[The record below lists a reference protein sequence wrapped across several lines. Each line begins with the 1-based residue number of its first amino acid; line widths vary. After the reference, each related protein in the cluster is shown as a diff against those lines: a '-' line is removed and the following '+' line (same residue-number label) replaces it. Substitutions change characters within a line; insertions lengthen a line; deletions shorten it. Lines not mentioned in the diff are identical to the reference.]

1 MSADEYFSKNYQ
13 RARTNFLTACREQ
26 HLQPVSFW
34 ATEDAGESE
43 PPLVD
48 CLRLGSPGATNLLV
62 ILGGARLSDALCC
75 SAIETGWLK
84 EFGKANLPSDSAL
97 LLLHHGAA
105 PQSGGEI
112 PDAGGPPPQWDD
124 DILARVEER
133 YAEYARQQGI
143 DATGA
148 PLDQPRDGDVPGYP
162 GALLDRL
169 ARAMTAAVPDRVV
182 FMEIGIGTGPWGEA
196 ELTPCHSPNSDAAR
210 QIRKWFS
217 QPEPTEDAPSGEHKM
232 DHLGAGLRRRFPDSE
247 IIATKA
253 TFGTYSM
260 MSVLENLAARPQDR
274 ATPDTGRMIFPDS
287 PEWREAVW
295 QSAIVV
301 IQRALTGLHSR

>member
-1 MSADEYFSKNYQ
+1 MSADKYFSKTYHN
-13 RARTNFLTACREQ
+13 ARTNFLTACREL
-26 HLQPVSFW
+26 HLRPVGLW
-34 ATEDAGESE
+34 AEETAVGSE

-62 ILGGARLSDALCC
+62 ILGGDRLADALCC
-75 SAIETGWLK
+75 SAIITGWLR

-105 PQSGGEI
+105 PRSGGEI
-112 PDAGGPPPQWDD
+112 PDAGGPPPQWED

-162 GALLDRL
+162 GALMDKL
-169 ARAMTAAVPDRVV
+169 AHAMTAVVPDRIV
-182 FMEIGIGTGPWGEA
+182 FVEVRIGTGPWGEA
-196 ELTPCHSPNSDAAR
+196 ELTPCHPPNSDSAR
-210 QIRKWFS
+210 RIRKWFS
-217 QPEPTEDAPSGEHKM
+217 QPEPSEDDPPGERGM
-232 DHLGAGLRRRFPDSE
+232 DHLGAGLQRRFPDSE
-247 IIATKA
+247 IIAARA

-260 MSVLENLAARPQDR
+260 MSVLENLAARPEDR
-274 ATPDTGRMIFPDS
+274 ATPDAGRMIHPDS
-287 PEWREAVW
+287 TEWREAVW
-295 QSAIVV
+295 RSAVV
-301 IQRALTGLHSR
+301 IIQRALTGLHSR